1 VTGQDVG
8 MAPTSADEQNQLDG
22 APARLPRRTLFL
34 LILGGV
40 ASISLIFTLPG
51 IPALVIGI
59 VAATSWRRHPE
70 RSRKLTTIGYAVFA
84 GVVLVQIIATV
95 LDLGSRS

>member
-1 VTGQDVG
+1 

-40 ASISLIFTLPG
+40 ASISLIFSPPG
-51 IPALVIGI
+51 IPTLVIAI
-59 VAATSWRRHPE
+59 VATSIWRGHPE
-70 RSRKLTTIGYAVFA
+70 ASRKLTTIGYAVFV
-84 GVVLVQIIATV
+84 GVVLVQIIVTV

>member
-22 APARLPRRTLFL
+22 ASARLPRRTLFL

-40 ASISLIFTLPG
+40 ASISLIFTPPG

-84 GVVLVQIIATV
+84 GVVLVQIVVTV